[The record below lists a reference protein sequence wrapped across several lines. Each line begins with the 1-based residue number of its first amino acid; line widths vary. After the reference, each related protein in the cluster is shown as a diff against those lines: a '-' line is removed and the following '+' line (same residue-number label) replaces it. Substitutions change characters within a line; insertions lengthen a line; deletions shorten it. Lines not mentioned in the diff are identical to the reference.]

1 MGDKD
6 GKITSRLSHLTGLV
20 LDDYSLCQ
28 NGMET
33 GSLWSIADGDKR
45 EVEWARRLLHRSDV
59 LAYHLL
65 QYIITNKRT
74 TYFNYDRLRMLIR
87 LCLTCSQ

>member
-45 EVEWARRLLHRSDV
+45 EVEWARRLLHR
-59 LAYHLL
+59 
-65 QYIITNKRT
+65 
-74 TYFNYDRLRMLIR
+74 
-87 LCLTCSQ
+87 